1 MLGCWLSL
9 EGWNHIGGIR
19 RVLWAL
25 GFWVAGSGFGVCGRH
40 AGVYEVCCCKD
51 FFCGV
56 LKRPL
61 KRFTKGLQSLFEV
74 DGAHNDVIE
83 YETTVAC

>member
-1 MLGCWLSL
+1 MLSCWLSL

-40 AGVYEVCCCKD
+40 AGVYEVCCCKG
-51 FFCGV
+51 FFLWSFEKAV
-56 LKRPL
+56 EAVY
-61 KRFTKGLQSLFEV
+61 KGIAV
-74 DGAHNDVIE
+74 TI
-83 YETTVAC
+83 